1 MSENLEKQQDDVNTI
16 EDLVKYS
23 LEKDYNKANEIF
35 GNVMTV
41 KMNDVLD
48 QTKAKLAGE
57 IYNDVPPEDEEID
70 DEDLEDEEDDAEAEE
85 GDDDEEEEADDEDD
99 EIEYE
104 EGDVTPDEED
114 EEDEVQGAAV

>member
-1 MSENLEKQQDDVNTI
+1 VSENLEKQQDDVNTI

-85 GDDDEEEEADDEDD
+85 GDDEEEEEADDEDD

>member
-85 GDDDEEEEADDEDD
+85 GDDEEEEEADDEDD